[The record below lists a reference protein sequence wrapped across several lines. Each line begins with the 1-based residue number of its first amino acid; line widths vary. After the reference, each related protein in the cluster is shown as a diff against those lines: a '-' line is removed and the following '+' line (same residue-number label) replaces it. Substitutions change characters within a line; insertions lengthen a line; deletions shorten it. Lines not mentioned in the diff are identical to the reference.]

1 MGKDKHGE
9 KEKSSRSSTRLN
21 VVLSPG
27 SKARLDR
34 IVEMME
40 AETTTEA
47 VKDSFRL
54 LEYFLKKSQEGGK
67 FYVKMPDE
75 DIKQI
80 EFFGIS
86 TK

>member
-1 MGKDKHGE
+1 MAKSKNSDKDS
-9 KEKSSRSSTRLN
+9 SSRSSTRLN
-21 VVLSPG
+21 VVLSPK
-27 SKARLDR
+27 SKERLDR
-34 IVEMME
+34 IVDMME